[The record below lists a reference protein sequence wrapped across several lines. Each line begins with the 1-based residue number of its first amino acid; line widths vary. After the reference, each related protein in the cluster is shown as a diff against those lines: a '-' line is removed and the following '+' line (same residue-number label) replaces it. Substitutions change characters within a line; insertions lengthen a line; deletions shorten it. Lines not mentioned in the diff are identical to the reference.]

1 MARGPVSQAFRGSA
15 LVRGGAAPLVPREAV
30 LVACVLNHPAL
41 LEEESETF
49 GSLELADGGL
59 DRLRRAIL
67 DIAAHDEI
75 GEAGTLVARLDAQG
89 FGELIGRIDA
99 IVRRGRDSFALA
111 TSELRHILP
120 RWRHIVA
127 LHRKSSTLNK
137 ELAEAER
144 ALAEDGSEASLARL
158 KDIQAQI
165 ESLEGRE
172 ALIDEL
178 GK

>member
-1 MARGPVSQAFRGSA
+1 ALRASA
-15 LVRGGAAPLVPREAV
+15 LVRGGAAPLSPREAV
-30 LVACVLNHPAL
+30 LVACVLNHPEL
-41 LEEESETF
+41 LEREAETVAA
-49 GSLELADGGL
+49 LDIADAGL

-67 DIAAHDEI
+67 DIAAHEDALEAAELAERL
-75 GEAGTLVARLDAQG
+75 EAGG
-89 FGELIGRIDA
+89 FGELIARIDTV
-99 IVRRGRDSFALA
+99 VRRGRDRFALG

-120 RWRHIVA
+120 LWRHIVA

-137 ELAEAER
+137 ELVEAER

-158 KDIQAQI
+158 KDIQEQL